1 VGEAIRPLGADD
13 RKVRRRLCRTSAAEW
28 CVHLCI
34 HSYFSKHS
42 LCCSSAPRPHHPPLT
57 SANVCA
63 QNDRYMHP
71 RPGSSS
77 STRRSK
83 QRPASASPNAASL
96 SHLPPRGNSA
106 SPNAGVQG
114 RVEHRHPGFY
124 GPGPSGGV
132 DLQTSVDQ
140 MNSSDANVDQLIS
153 GLEQLKG
160 KR

>member
-1 VGEAIRPLGADD
+1 MVNGFLELG
-13 RKVRRRLCRTSAAEW
+13 V
-28 CVHLCI
+28 CV
-34 HSYFSKHS
+34 
-42 LCCSSAPRPHHPPLT
+42 T
-57 SANVCA
+57 

-77 STRRSK
+77 STRRSR
-83 QRPASASPNAASL
+83 QRPASASPNAATL
-96 SHLPPRGNSA
+96 SHLPPRGSSA
-106 SPNAGVQG
+106 SPHG

-132 DLQTSVDQ
+132 DLQASVDQ

-160 KR
+160 KRYADRSTCRAPSHIGRR